1 MKQFLRHIFLLLAL
15 FMATTNVW
23 ADCVI
28 FSDNGSYEMM
38 TSGSSSKSKE
48 FTISNPCPC
57 NQLVFTNKHNSS
69 WATGGVKVTIT
80 YSDGSTDE
88 ETKGNGTHTINLNR
102 KIVTKLHFK
111 GTGTLKKTLSAI
123 TLTQASYVDAP
134 QGFTNN
140 TWPAGTDIV
149 GHSAQKIATI
159 AWSDAT
165 FTWELL
171 NNTDNQFAA
180 SFSSTGATC
189 TYGTSNIT
197 VTYLRTK
204 PGNHSATLKI
214 TASTGAT
221 YTIALSGVTGKYT
234 PQAAK
239 KMDVVMNESYNPSD
253 IFDVYYHANNV
264 KNTISDYTIKALD
277 PTIANYVDG
286 KIVTN
291 YQTGTAR
298 FQLTREADT
307 NFDALNTTI
316 SVNVNPAGGCLVL
329 DAPNEYSFTCS
340 LLGEDKEYTPAD
352 FNGVPYQLSF
362 EAETNNNDRVGNVKV
377 QQYVNGWQDVDE
389 INPNEGYDSYGPYE
403 LSEQATKIR

>member
-1 MKQFLRHIFLLLAL
+1 MKQTLRHIFLLVAL

-23 ADCVI
+23 ADCEI

-38 TSGSSSKSKE
+38 TGGSSSRSKE
-48 FTISNPCPC
+48 FTISNPRPC
-57 NQLVFTNKHNSS
+57 NQLKFTNTYGTAASGN
-69 WATGGVKVTIT
+69 VILTIT
-80 YSDGSTDE
+80 YSDGTISDE
-88 ETKGNGTHTINLNR
+88 IKKGKGTHTINLER
-102 KIVTKLHFK
+102 KIVSKLSFK
-111 GTGTLKKTLSAI
+111 GGGALKKTLSAI

-140 TWPAGTDIV
+140 AWSAGTDIV
-149 GHSAQKIATI
+149 GRSAQKTATI

-171 NNTDNQFAA
+171 NNTDNQFSA

-239 KMDVVMNESYNPSD
+239 KMDIVMNESYNPSD
-253 IFDVYYHANNV
+253 IFDVYYLANNV
-264 KNTISDYTIKALD
+264 KNTISDYTVEALD
-277 PTIANYVDG
+277 PTIAN
-286 KIVTN
+286 
-291 YQTGTAR
+291 
-298 FQLTREADT
+298 
-307 NFDALNTTI
+307 
-316 SVNVNPAGGCLVL
+316 
-329 DAPNEYSFTCS
+329 
-340 LLGEDKEYTPAD
+340 
-352 FNGVPYQLSF
+352 
-362 EAETNNNDRVGNVKV
+362 
-377 QQYVNGWQDVDE
+377 
-389 INPNEGYDSYGPYE
+389 
-403 LSEQATKIR
+403 